1 MIRSLK
7 LLFLLSIMAFFVTH
21 GSFGYFTAQATSPR
35 NSITAGTLYL
45 GKDETN
51 KGILD
56 GSLKLDKMIPGEAPR
71 EFSLTIKNVGNLK
84 AYINGLSASIK
95 ESDSKFMANA
105 IRVTCAGPGGEK
117 LYRGSLLSLDG
128 NAVPTE
134 NEIIINPGETKT
146 FTYTFQLDERAGNWY
161 KGKNIETSLIVHAGQ
176 GPGLKPDSDVA
187 VANGDVQK
195 AVTQAK
201 TGSVILLPAGEYGNL
216 EINRSDVTIKS
227 KDVVYD
233 TLLTG
238 ISFTGQAQNVTVQ
251 GLTIDGRENMYNPL
265 SIADSSTGIT
275 ITDNIFLNSKKD
287 GKSMPKFIIVG
298 KSTGINIQR
307 NDFSAM
313 ADGKS
318 KPRVISADG
327 SQAIRYNLG
336 LDLDPSVE
344 AL

>member
-7 LLFLLSIMAFFVTH
+7 LLLLVSIMAFFVTH

-56 GSLKLDKMIPGEAPR
+56 GSLKLEKMIPGESPR
-71 EFSLTIKNVGNLK
+71 EFRLTIKNVGNLN

-117 LYRGSLLSLDG
+117 LYSGSLLSLDG

-134 NEIIINPGETKT
+134 NEVVIEPGDTKILT
-146 FTYTFQLDERAGNWY
+146 FTFQLDHRAGNWY

-176 GPGLKPDSDVA
+176 SPGLKPDSNVVVTA
-187 VANGDVQK
+187 VDLQG
-195 AVTQAK
+195 AVHQVK
-201 TGSVILLPAGEYGNL
+201 PGGVILVPAGEYGKL
-216 EINRSDVTIKS
+216 EVNRSDVTIKS

-233 TLLTG
+233 TLLAG
-238 ISFTGQAQNVTVQ
+238 ISFTGQAQNVAVQ
-251 GLTIDGRENMYNPL
+251 GFTIDGRDNLYNPL

-275 ITDNIFLNSKKD
+275 ITDNIFLNDKRD
-287 GKSMPKFIIVG
+287 GKSVPKFIIVG
-298 KSTGINIQR
+298 KSTGISIQR

-313 ADGKS
+313 AGGKW

-327 SQAIRYNLG
+327 SQTIRYNLG